1 LIEVEA
7 CDEEDSTA
15 SCKIQ
20 VSQDFEELIDGDRVY
35 GAIKGKTIDEED
47 LSHYKFYKF
56 YKACEEEDVLAPIL
70 IRYLLLSWYQGS

>member
-15 SCKIQ
+15 SYKIQ

-56 YKACEEEDVLAPIL
+56 YKACDEECDLQIYIYP
-70 IRYLLLSWYQGS
+70 Q